1 MEQVSQLIPSASGD
15 EMVAEMRV
23 KITIVGSGPPTAG
36 RLLSIG
42 GQKQIV
48 YYWFKQRDRWI
59 TSEYLVKFFLFW
71 DSLTRHRADGAL
83 IRLTSSVHAG
93 ESEAV
98 ADQRLQTLAGL
109 VTPLLDRYVPD

>member
-1 MEQVSQLIPSASGD
+1 MPGREIN
-15 EMVAEMRV
+15 RV
-23 KITIVGSGPPTAG
+23 VIQK
-36 RLLSIG
+36 G

-48 YYWFKQRDRWI
+48 YYWFKQRDRWM

-93 ESEAV
+93 ENEAV
-98 ADQRLQTLAGL
+98 ADQRLQTLASL